1 MSKNNKFS
9 ETSASRYSLALY
21 ELAEESK
28 IITDVE
34 KQVFLLNE
42 IISSSLEFKSLLKN
56 PTSSQQDQI
65 NVLSKISDHYGF
77 NILLKNFLCFLV
89 EKKRLFF
96 LKNILRNF
104 VDICSQQR
112 GEIKAKL
119 VAAKQLNE
127 NEINKIKDELSKDF
141 TKKIK
146 LDYKYDP
153 SLIGGLI
160 IQVGSLMIDTS
171 IKSKLKQLEIKMIGA

>member
-1 MSKNNKFS
+1 MSKNKNFS
-9 ETSASRYSLALY
+9 DTSASRYSLALY
-21 ELAEESK
+21 ELAEENKYVQK
-28 IITDVE
+28 IED
-34 KQVFLLNE
+34 Q
-42 IISSSLEFKSLLKN
+42 SSALIKLIDESEDFRLMVKN
-56 PTSSQQDQI
+56 PTSKKEDQI
-65 NVLSKISDHYGF
+65 NVINKISEHYNF
-77 NILLKNFLCFLV
+77 NILLKKFLCFLI
-89 EKKRLFF
+89 EKRRLFF

-104 VDICSQQR
+104 VDICSQKR
-112 GEIKAKL
+112 GEVKAKL

-127 NEINKIKDELSKDF
+127 DEVKKIKDELSKDF
-141 TKKIK
+141 TKIK